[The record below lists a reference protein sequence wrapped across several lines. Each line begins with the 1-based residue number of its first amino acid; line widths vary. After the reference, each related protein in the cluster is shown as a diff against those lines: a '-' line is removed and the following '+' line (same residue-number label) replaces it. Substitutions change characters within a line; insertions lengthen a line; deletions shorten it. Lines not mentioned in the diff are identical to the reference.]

1 MTASVTTD
9 LCDLVTA
16 ARLAEPKLSATQVQA
31 FTVIDRIYK
40 LLELAAPDAPAA
52 VVDDLAVDEAYRS
65 AETAF
70 IWLGIE
76 LDHDARRRNGKAAS

>member
-31 FTVIDRIYK
+31 FTSYSNWPRLTPPPLWSTISR
-40 LLELAAPDAPAA
+40 
-52 VVDDLAVDEAYRS
+52 
-65 AETAF
+65 
-70 IWLGIE
+70 
-76 LDHDARRRNGKAAS
+76 